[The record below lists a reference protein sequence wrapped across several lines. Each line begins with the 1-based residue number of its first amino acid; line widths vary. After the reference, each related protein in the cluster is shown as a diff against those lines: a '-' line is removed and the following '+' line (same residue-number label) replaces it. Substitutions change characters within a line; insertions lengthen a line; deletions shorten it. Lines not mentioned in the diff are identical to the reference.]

1 MSMSHK
7 VIGKVGFIL
16 LVFFSKNIYA
26 QYKVEKLG
34 PEINSTLYDEI
45 SPVVTRD
52 GHTLYFTRI
61 GTPQFNRTL
70 IQDDIDLSKTLNE
83 TEYFQTLKSVYS
95 QIAEHD
101 IVDPITSEINQDIW
115 IADSKDGTF
124 DRVFQPGFP
133 INSALPNSVCSLSP
147 DDHTFVIIN
156 HFAKDGSMY
165 KGFSTLDRRTDGS
178 FSYPEPIFIHDFYSM
193 SPDVNLCMSKD
204 GDVIILSLNRKEGKG
219 DNDLYFSFRLKPNLW
234 SEPIN
239 LGDEINSMFRELTPF
254 LSQDKT
260 KLFFSSNRPGGI
272 GGADIYVTNRLDYTW
287 RKWSKP
293 KLLPEPINSKFDDSN
308 PVVVEPNSSMY
319 FISRRDGT
327 SDIFKTELD
336 PIIIIDK
343 AITLRGTIRN
353 SITNKAISSQLYY
366 GLAKLPIKRH
376 EIMDLPNGVF
386 EIKLDRADIYK
397 LSPNKPGYLGK
408 NQQVDVNIL
417 SQSGDS
423 IYEIDFFLTPLEA
436 EQKFEVGSI
445 NFEISTAT
453 VLASSFP
460 ELDKLADLMVQNPSI
475 QIRIEGHTDNG
486 NPDKFYELLDLSRKR
501 AESIKKYL
509 VINKAIGAHRIG
521 TVGYGGTRPISP
533 NDNEVNKARN
543 RRVEIYVTTQT
554 GANKKTLVE
563 DLKDPIVKAI
573 GGTDIATL
581 ADITGRPDG
590 LKIYK
595 SEAVTSPVELPASSK
610 TRHYGNI
617 QFNINQLSI
626 KESSLLEIR
635 KLIDYLTLN
644 KNKKI
649 RLQGMFTDSEVSD
662 NPSRLAMQR
671 ARGVK
676 EYLIF
681 KSIEAGRIQ
690 LQEEITDKSFP
701 GVKVFVEN

>member
-1 MSMSHK
+1 MGMNHK

-16 LVFFSKNIYA
+16 LVFLSKNIYA
-26 QYKVEKLG
+26 QYKVEKLA
-34 PEINSTLYDEI
+34 PEINSSQYDEI

-61 GTPQFNRTL
+61 GTPLFNRTL

-83 TEYFQTLKSVYS
+83 ADYFQTLRSVYS

-101 IVDPITSEINQDIW
+101 IPDPVTSDINQDIW
-115 IADSKDGTF
+115 IADSKDGIF

-147 DDHTFVIIN
+147 DDRTLVIIN

-165 KGFSTLDRRTDGS
+165 KGFSTMDRRPDGS
-178 FSYPEPIFIHDFYSM
+178 FSYPEPIFIHDFYSK

-204 GDVIILSLNRKEGKG
+204 GDVIILSLNRREGKG
-219 DNDLYFSFRLKPNLW
+219 DNDLYISFRLKPNLW

-239 LGDEINSMFRELTPF
+239 LGDEINSTYRELTPF

-308 PVVVEPNSSMY
+308 PVVVEPNSNMY

-327 SDIFKTELD
+327 SDIFRTELD
-336 PIIIIDK
+336 PIITIEK
-343 AITLRGTIRN
+343 AITIRGIVRN
-353 SITNKAISSQLYY
+353 SITNEAISSQLYY
-366 GLAKLPIKRH
+366 GLAKLPVKRH

-397 LSPNKPGYLGK
+397 ISPYKPGYLGK

-417 SQSGDS
+417 TQSDIL
-423 IYEIDFFLTPLEA
+423 IYEIDFYLTPLEA
-436 EQKFEVGSI
+436 EQKIEVNNIYFERG
-445 NFEISTAT
+445 TPT
-453 VLASSFP
+453 VLAQSFP
-460 ELDKLADLMVQNPSI
+460 EIDRLADLLNQSPGLQV
-475 QIRIEGHTDNG
+475 RIEGHTDSVG
-486 NPDKFYELLDLSRKR
+486 NYNQLLDLSRER

-509 VINKAIGAHRIG
+509 VINKGIGAHRIG
-521 TVGYGGTRPISP
+521 TIGYGGTRPISP

-543 RRVEIYVTTQT
+543 RRVEIYVTTQS
-554 GANKKTLVE
+554 GPNKKVLVE
-563 DLKDPIVKAI
+563 ELKDPVVRPI
-573 GGTDIATL
+573 GGSDIATL

-595 SEAVTSPVELPASSK
+595 STPVTTAAEMPTLSK
-610 TRHYGNI
+610 ARHYGNI

-644 KNKKI
+644 KSKKI
-649 RLQGMFTDSEVSD
+649 RLQGMFTDNEVAD
-662 NPSRLAMQR
+662 NPAKLAMQR

-690 LQEEITDKSFP
+690 LQEDTSDKSFP
-701 GVKVFVEN
+701 GVKVFVDN